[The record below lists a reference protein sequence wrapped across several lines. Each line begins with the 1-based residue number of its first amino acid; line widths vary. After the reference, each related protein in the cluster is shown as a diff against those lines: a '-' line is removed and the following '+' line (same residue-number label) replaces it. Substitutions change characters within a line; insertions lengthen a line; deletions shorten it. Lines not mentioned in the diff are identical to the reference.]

1 VRALLPGRPKTGE
14 AEDAG
19 NPHGQSH
26 GGDPGRRHSTVCSR
40 PGRQPS
46 ARLRRLSLAAAS
58 ALAYA
63 GVAAY
68 AVARTS
74 GVGGLVAGIGA
85 VGAALL
91 AAVLVRGAQEL
102 LAWSLATLGAAYA
115 VSLAVS
121 GRAVDEA
128 APLVAAALLLCGEL
142 AAWSL
147 DERWPIAAE
156 AAVVRRRAV
165 ALGTLGA
172 AGLVAAAAVIAV
184 AAAPAGRGLA
194 WTTLGAAAAVCA
206 VGAGVAIAR
215 QADRRAD

>member
-1 VRALLPGRPKTGE
+1 MAVG
-14 AEDAG
+14 
-19 NPHGQSH
+19 
-26 GGDPGRRHSTVCSR
+26 
-40 PGRQPS
+40 
-46 ARLRRLSLAAAS
+46 S

-68 AVARTS
+68 AVARAS
-74 GVGGLVAGIGA
+74 EVGGLVAGIGT

-91 AAVLVRGAQEL
+91 VVVLARGVQEL
-102 LAWSLATLGAAYA
+102 LAWSLGTLGGAYA

-128 APLVAAALLLCGEL
+128 APLVAVALLVCGEL

-147 DERWPIAAE
+147 DERWRIAAD
-156 AAVVRRRAV
+156 AAVSWRRVV
-165 ALGTLGA
+165 ALALLAA
-172 AGLVAAAAVIAV
+172 AGLVGAAAVIAV

-206 VGAGVAIAR
+206 VGAGVAVAR
-215 QADRRAD
+215 RGD